1 MVPLLKGFN
10 EQLSL
15 YVPSLTSQGVI
26 EMRTWID
33 KNFDAGIKI
42 LLRREPICNVDG
54 CWEYKYERGLNDGLK
69 SIVKRYDAVNDLNIL
84 RMFYDKAISAM
95 MKITFCFEK
104 SSENRMEDDS
114 KEDSPIEEYDKV
126 CDPEEDDSV
135 CFLLPPEAP
144 ESSDGDGST
153 MRDAPMEPESSK
165 EDDSTM
171 KDVPEE
177 PTCSKEDDSTME
189 DIHEKA
195 GCSRGEDSS
204 CEGIHEDPEPS
215 AVLLHPIVAHLRLSD

>member
-104 SSENRMEDDS
+104 SIENRIEDDS

-126 CDPEEDDSV
+126 CDPEEDDSFR
-135 CFLLPPEAP
+135 FLLPPEAP
-144 ESSDGDGST
+144 ESSDGDG
-153 MRDAPMEPESSK
+153 
-165 EDDSTM
+165 STM

-195 GCSRGEDSS
+195 GRSRGEDSS
-204 CEGIHEDPEPS
+204 WEGIHEDPEPS